1 MMMPACHLSTLEG
14 LAPLATFLFCRAAPA
29 AAAGS
34 WQASRL
40 FLRQALAWVRY

>member
-1 MMMPACHLSTLEG
+1 MIPACHLSTLEG

-29 AAAGS
+29 AADS
-34 WQASRL
+34 SQAWRL